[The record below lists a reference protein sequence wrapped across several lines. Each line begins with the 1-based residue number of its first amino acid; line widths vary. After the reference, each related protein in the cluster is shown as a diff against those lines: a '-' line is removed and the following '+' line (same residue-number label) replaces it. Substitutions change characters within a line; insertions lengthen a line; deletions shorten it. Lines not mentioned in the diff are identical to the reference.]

1 MNSALKSKV
10 KRRRNPGLSR
20 NLMEQGVISSEDL
33 QFFLTVAAARSLAE
47 AARTLNVTPPAV
59 TQRLA
64 GLEKR
69 LGARLIER
77 TGRHTA
83 LTDEG
88 DLLVARGR
96 RICAELGL
104 LADDLGSRR
113 RVIAGHLRVL
123 APLGFGHRYV
133 APAVARVRRDHPEV
147 TATLTCSD
155 RPGRFAEDS
164 WDVTVHIGELRDSSL
179 IMQRIASNRRILC
192 AAPSYLRRH
201 AAPMRPQDLRAHEC
215 IALRE
220 NDEDVTL
227 WRFAGPRGEV
237 ANVRIAP
244 VLACTE
250 GAVVHDWAVAGMGI
264 MVRSEWDVAADLA
277 AGRLVALLPE
287 WRLPDADVIALLPSR
302 EARSARTSHFLECLR
317 AEVDAHPWSP
327 PG

>member
-1 MNSALKSKV
+1 MSTELKSRV

-20 NLMEQGVISSEDL
+20 NLMEQGVLSSEDL

-69 LGARLIER
+69 LGIRLIER
-77 TGRHTA
+77 TGRRIA

-88 DLLVARGR
+88 DLLSARGR
-96 RICAELGL
+96 RICEELGL
-104 LADDLGSRR
+104 LADALGSRR

-147 TATLTCSD
+147 TATLTLSD
-155 RPGRFAEDS
+155 RPGRVAEDS
-164 WDVTVHIGELRDSSL
+164 WDVMIHIGELRDSAL
-179 IMQRIASNRRILC
+179 VMQRIACNRRILC
-192 AAPSYLRRH
+192 AAPSYLRRRGGP
-201 AAPMRPQDLRAHEC
+201 ARPEDLRTHEC

-227 WRFAGPRGEV
+227 WRFAGPRGQT
-237 ANVRIAP
+237 ASVRVDP
-244 VLACTE
+244 VLASTE

-264 MVRSEWDVAADLA
+264 MIRSEWDVAADLR

-302 EARSARTSHFLECLR
+302 EVRSARTSHFLECLR
-317 AEVDAHPWSP
+317 AEVQAHPWSP